1 MLVVVASVG
10 DACHDEWL
18 LVVVVVGH
26 TGLVLDEERRAEGDA
41 WMVGMQSDLRCWQ
54 QMVDQ
59 RRRLLRL
66 LYQT

>member
-1 MLVVVASVG
+1 VLVVVAGIG
-10 DACHDEWL
+10 DACRDEWL
-18 LVVVVVGH
+18 LVVVVVGD

>member
-26 TGLVLDEERRAEGDA
+26 TGLVLDEERRAKGDA
-41 WMVGMQSDLRCWQ
+41 WMVGMQSGSSCWQ

-66 LYQT
+66 LYQS

>member
-1 MLVVVASVG
+1 VLVVVASVG
-10 DACHDEWL
+10 DACRDEWL
-18 LVVVVVGH
+18 LVVVVVVD
-26 TGLVLDEERRAEGDA
+26 TGLVLDEERRAEGDG

>member
-1 MLVVVASVG
+1 VLVVVASVG

-41 WMVGMQSDLRCWQ
+41 WMVECSQIQVVGSRW
-54 QMVDQ
+54 
-59 RRRLLRL
+59 
-66 LYQT
+66 